1 MKNLN
6 ISIILAVLMSMAGG
20 KVFAGERVRIN
31 NIYYELA
38 SDTASVTYYSTSGND
53 NAVAY
58 YGDIVIPEKITY
70 NNKEY
75 RVTWIGYNAFV
86 RCPAITSISFPK
98 SLRGFGSD
106 AFLGCKSLKSITLPD
121 SLKWIG
127 SYSFDDCT
135 AISEIAFP
143 EGLKAIGQSAFVDCK
158 FINLIIP
165 KSVTYIGSSA
175 FKNSYFDY
183 IISKNSSTR
192 ISYDGEYLTFNER
205 VIRHTKL
212 YVPIGEW
219 RKAAFGNWWPFYH
232 IQEMAMGTDELSQT
246 QAYSLVNLETS
257 ENVYY
262 DNVNND
268 ISAQSIHQDLN
279 TSNLNN
285 YWQIIY
291 KDGKYYL
298 YNIGAHMYA
307 YITEDGHLVMSIV
320 PVEVEINNADTGV
333 TIGTDTS
340 TRWGFVVADGVDVD
354 KDVTGIEGVKTSS
367 TATEEYYTLDGK
379 RLKAPQK
386 GVNIIRMSDGTT
398 KKVIIK

>member
-20 KVFAGERVRIN
+20 KVFAGDRVRIN

-38 SDTASVTYYSTSGND
+38 SDTASVTYYSTETGK

-58 YGDIVIPEKITY
+58 YGDIVIPETVTY
-70 NNKEY
+70 KDKVY
-75 RVTWIGYNAFV
+75 RVTWVGSSAFNY
-86 RCPAITSISFPK
+86 CPGITSISFPK
-98 SLRGFGSD
+98 SLRGFGGS
-106 AFLGCKSLKSITLPD
+106 AFSSCKSLKSITLPD

-127 SYSFDDCT
+127 GAAFVGCT
-135 AISEIAFP
+135 AISEITFP
-143 EGLKAIGQSAFVDCK
+143 EDLKCIGYNAFADSK
-158 FINLIIP
+158 FVKLIIP
-165 KSVTYIGSSA
+165 KSVTYIGYNA

-192 ISYDGEYLTFNER
+192 FYYDGEYLTFNER

-212 YVPIGEW
+212 YVPVGEW

-232 IQEMAMGTDELSQT
+232 IQEMAMETDDLSQT

-340 TRWGFVVADGVDVD
+340 TRWGFVIADGVDVD

-367 TATEEYYTLDGK
+367 TAIEEYYTLDGK